1 MYVVQGLAVCR
12 LTVAIWTALLQ
23 LVVVCCQLSDRPS
36 VDDLIVA
43 FFFSF
48 FTVLAPQ
55 SLNSS
60 NPKELLVGIRPHLL
74 HQGLH
79 RVVPDAWLVQK

>member
-1 MYVVQGLAVCR
+1 MSVTQGPAVGR

-43 FFFSF
+43 FCF